1 VVVIHHGRL
10 EQAGAPLEILDQPAT
25 EFVARFIGDVNV
37 LRAEVR
43 DGVAVAGPLRIA
55 LDRPVESGRARVVV
69 RSYDL
74 KFWREDPGMA
84 TVTRVAALGDRVR
97 VDAELDG
104 GMPIFAQFPRR
115 SSLLHGVSA
124 GARIHV
130 EVTLARAFPDSGGE
144 GPSGPGLDP
153 AR

>member
-1 VVVIHHGRL
+1 VLIQHGRL
-10 EQAGAPLEILDQPAT
+10 EQAGAPLEILDRPAS

-37 LRAEVR
+37 LQAEVR
-43 DGVAVAGPLRIA
+43 GGAAVAGPLEIRLA
-55 LDRPVESGRARVVV
+55 EPVPGPRARVVV

-84 TVTRVAALGDRVR
+84 TVRRVSALGDRVR
-97 VDAELDG
+97 VDAVLDG

-115 SSLLHGVSA
+115 SSLLRGVEA

-130 EVTLARAFPDSGGE
+130 EVTSAQAFPDRGE
-144 GPSGPGLDP
+144 E
-153 AR
+153 R